1 MGLVRFVLFI
11 YGVCA
16 VAIGGAAA
24 LVLLLS
30 SGGIIGAI
38 LGIALF
44 PLLVIALIG
53 AMGFL
58 GDRLGV

>member
-30 SGGIIGAI
+30 LGIIGAI

-44 PLLVIALIG
+44 PLVVIALIG